1 MITITFIKDKDK
13 SKYIKGELEISN
25 NSSNNI
31 TNIKITCNTN
41 TTELD
46 VKKFDCILSN
56 GTATLTPSKELTI
69 KANTVYNTKCK
80 IYGNEEPTN
89 WKITYVGPNP
99 PSPTGPNPPGP
110 GPQNVL
116 YNLPMTDTTDI
127 SKITNAGAGFKYQWS
142 FDQQSGFSDTKPN
155 PKYFNLIG
163 ENGLEMNLYAT
174 DKPFKKGD
182 STKPRTEMRGLAVV
196 KDNVEYTYSFDQ
208 YLVNMPNFDYCWAQ
222 VFSSNGPN
230 LMLRW
235 RSGKMQF
242 LSTQGDGIKNNFNGT
257 PADDVGKWVNWK
269 IVFYLAQSGGYSYL
283 YRNGVLMTKMENVN
297 NSGGNNSYIKHGMY
311 AQQMD
316 PKNDVKMYTK
326 NLMLYSGSYGP
337 TGPTGGGGSTGESG
351 PTGETGGSGPGFNYW
366 DGTQI
371 PYVLNGGMSAKQCD
385 TILSLVSIAENSS
398 IDWSAQYKY
407 CEDIGDGRGFTLGP
421 PGFCTGTNDFLWLV
435 QNLQTFSPN
444 HPLVK
449 LLPALKAIDGTPS
462 HKGIENLPN
471 IIQSLQGQDLFD
483 YITATWNAIRHF
495 YWDTAIDMTNS
506 LGLTYPIC
514 KGQLYDISLNSGDF
528 RVLKY
533 VTAKPPS
540 QGGNELTYLKD
551 LQAQW
556 LNFITKVDKT
566 LNNKQPDRALM
577 WQSITTTGNYNLDRP
592 ISVTCY
598 GDNFVI
604 N

>member
-1 MITITFIKDKDK
+1 
-13 SKYIKGELEISN
+13 
-25 NSSNNI
+25 
-31 TNIKITCNTN
+31 
-41 TTELD
+41 
-46 VKKFDCILSN
+46 
-56 GTATLTPSKELTI
+56 
-69 KANTVYNTKCK
+69 
-80 IYGNEEPTN
+80 
-89 WKITYVGPNP
+89 
-99 PSPTGPNPPGP
+99 
-110 GPQNVL
+110 
-116 YNLPMTDTTDI
+116 
-127 SKITNAGAGFKYQWS
+127 
-142 FDQQSGFSDTKPN
+142 
-155 PKYFNLIG
+155 
-163 ENGLEMNLYAT
+163 
-174 DKPFKKGD
+174 
-182 STKPRTEMRGLAVV
+182 
-196 KDNVEYTYSFDQ
+196 
-208 YLVNMPNFDYCWAQ
+208 
-222 VFSSNGPN
+222 
-230 LMLRW
+230 
-235 RSGKMQF
+235 
-242 LSTQGDGIKNNFNGT
+242 
-257 PADDVGKWVNWK
+257 
-269 IVFYLAQSGGYSYL
+269 
-283 YRNGVLMTKMENVN
+283 
-297 NSGGNNSYIKHGMY
+297 
-311 AQQMD
+311 
-316 PKNDVKMYTK
+316 MYTK

-337 TGPTGGGGSTGESG
+337 TGPTGGGGSTGESGPTGDSGNTGESDGSG

-407 CEDIGDGRGFTLGP
+407 CEDIGDRRGFTLNLC
-421 PGFCTGTNDFLWLV
+421 GFCTGTHDFLWLV

-471 IIQSLQGQDLFD
+471 IIQSLQGNDLFD

-495 YWDTAIDMTNS
+495 YWDTATDMANS